1 MRFSLPFK
9 LPTVSPIARITI
21 GLVSL
26 SLSMIIGFDVVF
38 GLFPRETETARLIR
52 LRISQ
57 SLAVQATQAV
67 QTREFLNTD
76 RVFEA
81 IIAKDP
87 DLESAGLRRGDG
99 TLFMTAGPHKEKW
112 KSPGDGRSTLE
123 HVIVPIND
131 EGKRWGSLELSFRPP
146 GARTMTDWIL
156 SPPMKLFGIFLVMGS
171 IVYYL
176 YLRRVLQRLD
186 PSSAVPDRVRVAFDS
201 LSEGVLIV
209 DANTRVM
216 LANQSL
222 YTASASVPNDVLGKT
237 PEQLTWLRP
246 SHGDRVDA
254 TPWKT
259 AMRERRPV
267 LGTPLEVTPLNG
279 ERRKLI
285 VNCAP
290 VMDGKRTV
298 RGCMLT
304 FSDVTELERAND
316 AMMEVLAD
324 LASNKEALESKN
336 IELERLASRDPMT
349 GCLNR
354 RVFFERYENIYA
366 EAKRKKTDVACIMA
380 DIDKFKLINDT
391 WGHQTGDEVIKAFAA
406 ILQTMVR
413 GADLV
418 GRYGGE
424 EFCIVLV
431 GADIETANRLAE
443 RIRKVVELECG
454 RTITKVPNL
463 RVTASLGVSSVK
475 LGSSSA
481 NVMVNEADQ
490 ALYHA
495 KQSGRNRV
503 ADYRMMAEAVV

>member
-1 MRFSLPFK
+1 
-9 LPTVSPIARITI
+9 
-21 GLVSL
+21 
-26 SLSMIIGFDVVF
+26 MIIGFDVVF

-67 QTREFLNTD
+67 QTRDFLSTD

-99 TLFMTAGPHKEKW
+99 TLFMIAGPHKDKW

-146 GARTMTDWIL
+146 GSRTITDWIL

-176 YLRRVLQRLD
+176 CLRRVLQRLD
-186 PSSAVPDRVRVAFDS
+186 PSSAVPDRVRLAFDS
-201 LSEGVLIV
+201 LSEGVLII
-209 DANTRVM
+209 DANSRVM
-216 LANQSL
+216 LANQSI
-222 YTASASVPNDVLGKT
+222 YTASATTPSEVLGKS
-237 PEQLTWLRP
+237 PEQLGWLRP
-246 SHGDRVDA
+246 RLGASDDPS
-254 TPWKT
+254 PWKT

-267 LGTPLEVTPLNG
+267 LGTPLDVTPEKG
-279 ERRKLI
+279 EKRKLI

-290 VMDGKRTV
+290 VMDGKRSV

-316 AMMEVLAD
+316 AMMEVLGD
-324 LASNKEALESKN
+324 LASNKEALVSKN
-336 IELERLASRDPMT
+336 VELERLASRDPMT

-354 RVFFERYENIYA
+354 RVFFERYETVYQ
-366 EAKRKKTDVACIMA
+366 EAKRKQTDIACIMA

-391 WGHQTGDEVIKAFAA
+391 WGHQTGDEVIKSFAA
-406 ILQTMVR
+406 ILQSMVR

-424 EFCIVLV
+424 EFCIVLI
-431 GADIETANRLAE
+431 GADITSANRLAE
-443 RIRKVVELECG
+443 KIRKVVELECG
-454 RTITKVPNL
+454 RSITVQANQ
-463 RVTASLGVSSVK
+463 RVTASLGVSSIK

-481 NVMVNEADQ
+481 NAMVNEADQ
-490 ALYHA
+490 ALYFA
-495 KQSGRNRV
+495 KQNGRNRV